1 MANSGTMK
9 SIHRIALVMLLM
21 LSLPAQSLALAL
33 SECEQQHQP
42 QTPTSAQAPSNVEPD
57 CHGSHATQDPSLD
70 SVSSHDASSV
80 SDDYSFSK
88 HAGAICFHCS
98 GACQQSKPLSLNAGL
113 AQAFEIREKS
123 FSPTIEATLAGIPT
137 EVSRPPCTLS

>member
-57 CHGSHATQDPSLD
+57 CHGSHATHDPSP
-70 SVSSHDASSV
+70 V
-80 SDDYSFSK
+80 SDDHSFSK

-98 GACQQSKPLSLNAGL
+98 GTCQQSKPLSLNAGL